1 MKETKLKN
9 YEFCLIY
16 LPDLIKPFYH
26 QYITVGLRKMGGA
39 GNREFLPFFR
49 CLGPI
54 KIVFSLKLW
63 GKDGILSNKLNN

>member
-26 QYITVGLRKMGGA
+26 QYITVGLRKMGVCGKQRFFTLFPVFWTNK
-39 GNREFLPFFR
+39 NRFQLEIM
-49 CLGPI
+49 G
-54 KIVFSLKLW
+54 
-63 GKDGILSNKLNN
+63 